1 MLTCRE
7 YIQISVTLC
16 KAFTACGKCDYD
28 GIVTVKLW
36 NVWTRDRSTLNLS
49 RYHSHMSSMYYFWPD
64 PECCQS

>member
-28 GIVTVKLW
+28 GIVTVKL
-36 NVWTRDRSTLNLS
+36 
-49 RYHSHMSSMYYFWPD
+49 
-64 PECCQS
+64 